1 MSNPKSTLLMNRKL
15 LLLLGIGGYAFLLLI
30 TLLHH
35 QPPLFDE
42 PLFVRNLFL
51 MEKEGLSSRFL
62 LEMNDQAP
70 GPLYQM
76 IHYPLYFIT
85 QWKMPGLRMVNMTLL
100 AGITFMLIRII
111 VQHYKINPSTAFL
124 YALNIMA
131 VPMIWQVSGMA
142 LTEIPPIFFSL
153 LAIYWLLLSIRPMQS
168 VTISILYSLLAGAA
182 MGLAVLGRSPFI
194 VMIPASGILLL
205 HHWRDSRRWTL
216 VILFAVTALAICAP
230 VLYIWKGLMPPKQAL
245 VAAGGFSLWHGIL
258 AFAYGAMM
266 TIIIAP
272 SWFIYNRRIILGLL
286 ITYVVFA
293 VLNIFVLHYSY
304 APLSEALEKV
314 LPAALMHIYPF
325 VISPLLATIALYY
338 LVCSLYQAWQRRD
351 EETYIFL
358 LASCLL
364 ILATSCGVTH
374 LFSSRYVAQAAGLTV
389 LLLVPYDRISYWK
402 LARFAV
408 GMLIGLL
415 SLETYFLF
423 R

>member
-1 MSNPKSTLLMNRKL
+1 MNKRL
-15 LLLLGIGGYAFLLLI
+15 LLILGIGGYAFLLLI

-51 MEKEGLSSRFL
+51 MEQEGLSSRFL

-76 IHYPLYFIT
+76 IHYPLYFLT
-85 QWKMPGLRMVNMTLL
+85 RWQMPGLRLVNMTLL

-111 VQHYKINPSTAFL
+111 VQHYKINARTAFL

-153 LAIYWLLLSIRPMQS
+153 LAIYWLLLGINPVQS
-168 VTISILYSLLAGAA
+168 VTKSILYSLLAGAA

-194 VMIPASGILLL
+194 VMIPASGVLLL
-205 HHWRDSRRWTL
+205 YHWRDSRRWML

-230 VLYIWKGLMPPKQAL
+230 VIYIWKGLMPPKQAL

-272 SWFIYNRRIILGLL
+272 SWFIYNRRILLGLL
-286 ITYVVFA
+286 VTYVVLA

-314 LPAALMHIYPF
+314 LPAALMRIYPF
-325 VISPLLATIALYY
+325 VISPVLATIALYY
-338 LVCSLYQAWQRRD
+338 VASSLYQAWKRRE
-351 EETYIFL
+351 EETYLFL

-374 LFSSRYVAQAAGLTV
+374 LFSSRYVAQAAGLAV

>member
-1 MSNPKSTLLMNRKL
+1 MEKRL
-15 LLLLGIGGYAFLLLI
+15 LLILGIGGYAFLLLI
-30 TLLHH
+30 TLLHR

-42 PLFVRNLFL
+42 PLFIRNLFL
-51 MEKEGLSSRFL
+51 MEKEGLSARFL

-76 IHYPLYFIT
+76 IHYPLYFLT
-85 QWKMPGLRMVNMTLL
+85 QWQMPGLRLVNMTLL
-100 AGITFMLIRII
+100 AGITFMLVRII
-111 VQHYKINPSTAFL
+111 VQHYKINAGTAFL

-142 LTEIPPIFFSL
+142 LTEIPPLFFSL
-153 LAIYWLLLSIRPMQS
+153 LAIYWLLLSINSMQS
-168 VTISILYSLLAGAA
+168 VTISVLYSLLAGVA

-194 VMIPASGILLL
+194 VMIPASGILIL
-205 HHWRDSRRWTL
+205 HHWRDSRRWM
-216 VILFAVTALAICAP
+216 VIILFALTALAICAP
-230 VLYIWKGLMPPKQAL
+230 VIYIWKGLMPPKQAL

-272 SWFIYNRRIILGLL
+272 SWFIFNRKILGGLL
-286 ITYVVFA
+286 ITYLVFSL
-293 VLNIFVLHYSY
+293 LNIFVLHYSY

-314 LPAALMHIYPF
+314 LPTAMVRIYPF
-325 VISPLLATIALYY
+325 VISPVLATVALYY
-338 LVCSLYQAWQRRD
+338 LVCSMYQAWIRRS
-351 EETYIFL
+351 EETYLFL

-374 LFSSRYVAQAAGLTV
+374 LFSSRYVAQAAALAV
-389 LLLVPYDRISYWK
+389 LLLVPYDRLNYWK

-408 GMLIGLL
+408 GMLIGFL